1 MTKPNRTKARR
12 GWVLRRLSLT
22 RLRQKAWRE
31 QPEKMEGIRKQATEK
46 AKAIKDEKNKN
57 LMALLSTWPERMTC
71 DELKEI
77 VARDIEYKGKYSS
90 LTYRFTRKGLLRF
103 MADGYWHNLC
113 HLPAE

>member
-1 MTKPNRTKARR
+1 MTKTNRTTARR
-12 GWVLRRLSLT
+12 GWVLRKLSLT
-22 RLRQKAWRE
+22 RLRQKAWRD

-46 AKAIKDEKNKN
+46 AKAIKDEKNQN
-57 LMALLSTWPERMTC
+57 LINLLSTWPERLTC

-77 VARDIEYKGKYSS
+77 VARDIDYKGNYSS

-103 MADGYWHNLC
+103 EADGHWHNLC